1 MGEQGDLLWHYTDAD
16 GLLGMLRSRELW
28 ASSVEYMN
36 DAEELLFGRKL
47 IERAA
52 KEVKAAHGASTEK
65 DQYDPALLDLEFWVE
80 GMAGRL
86 EVLDPL
92 EYPHIKAYAV
102 SFSSHGDQL
111 SQWRGYANGSG
122 FAIGFDRA
130 ALERLASEQ
139 QGGVRRLHDI
149 IYGDAAQEFV
159 KNYIVHSWVTNWRSE
174 SMTSAKRNLLMHTS
188 RLKHGA
194 FSEEQ
199 EERLIVLDPMM
210 DQVKV
215 RTRSG
220 RLIPYLPISY
230 FATALRAIRVGPGD
244 AQPLQRVAVSHAL
257 CSAGW
262 SVDDVEITAS
272 EAPFRR

>member
-1 MGEQGDLLWHYTDAD
+1 MNAQTDLLWHYTDAD
-16 GLLGMLRSRELW
+16 GLLGMLRSKEFW

-52 KEVKAAHGASTEK
+52 KEVKATHGTSSER
-65 DQYDPALLDLEFWVE
+65 DQHDPALFDLELWV
-80 GMAGRL
+80 AGLTGQL
-86 EVLDPL
+86 EVFDRLD
-92 EYPHIKAYAV
+92 YPHIKAYAV

-122 FAIGFDRA
+122 FAMGFDRA
-130 ALERLASEQ
+130 ILERLVSEQ
-139 QGGVRRLHDI
+139 QGGVRRLHPI

-159 KNYIVHSWVTNWRSE
+159 KNYITYSWVTNWSSE
-174 SMTSAKRNLLMHTS
+174 SMPSAKRNLLMHTS

-199 EERLIVLDPMM
+199 EERLIVLDPEV
-210 DQVKV
+210 DHVRV

-230 FATALRAIRVGPGD
+230 SATALRSIRVGPGD
-244 AQPLQRVAVSHAL
+244 GQLLQSVAVSHAL
-257 CSAGW
+257 ASAGW
-262 SVDDVEITAS
+262 SVDDVEISVS
-272 EAPFRR
+272 EAPFRG